1 MALATT
7 YEDMQRLHKFS
18 SHLLTNEK
26 TIMTY
31 MSKLMN
37 DFTYF
42 SNEQRLLT
50 LYIEMTSSNLM
61 QDKIVHTQLDILQL
75 NNIYNELN
83 SFVNNIISIGNGDKR
98 LIIQGQIFHVNE
110 HNYICN
116 ADQLKCVWDIDA
128 RILNPVSVH
137 KRKCKAFYNG
147 VQVLISSQHDKLV
160 DQP

>member
-1 MALATT
+1 MT
-7 YEDMQRLHKFS
+7 HVNK
-18 SHLLTNEK
+18 LT
-26 TIMTY
+26 
-31 MSKLMN
+31 N

-42 SNEQRLLT
+42 TNEQRILT
-50 LYIEMTSSNLM
+50 LYIEMTNNNLM
-61 QDKIVHTQLDILQL
+61 QDIIIQTQLDILQL
-75 NNIYNELN
+75 NNMYNELN
-83 SFVNNIISIGNGDKR
+83 SFVSNIISIGNGDKR

-116 ADQLKCVWDIDA
+116 ADQLKCVWDINA
-128 RILNPVSVH
+128 RILKPVLVH